1 MPESSP
7 RTKLTLRLDRDL
19 IEAAKRYADE
29 HGTSLSR
36 LVAGYFRALARQVEA
51 ERPPQAEEDWK
62 DRLSPWTR
70 SLLGR
75 KPAVDLDEED
85 YYRYLEE
92 KHR

>member
-1 MPESSP
+1 MPDPSP

-29 HGTSLSR
+29 QGTSLSR
-36 LVAGYFRALARQVEA
+36 LVAGYFRALARQTEA
-51 ERPPQAEEDWK
+51 ERQPQAEEDWK

>member
-1 MPESSP
+1 
-7 RTKLTLRLDRDL
+7 KLTLRLDRDL

-36 LVAGYFRALARQVEA
+36 LVAGYFRALARQTEA
-51 ERPPQAEEDWK
+51 ERQPQAGEDWK
-62 DRLSPWTR
+62 ASLSPWTR